1 MKYDHDGTSGTADG
15 RTRDRVVRLLLEG
28 GSATAAELSRQ
39 LGVSPAAIRRHLDAM
54 VADGIITPT
63 ESRSRGPRGRGRP
76 ARRYALTEAGHQAGP
91 NAYSDLAAGALH
103 FLAEVGGASAVT
115 QFADTRAVD
124 LERRVREAVV
134 AAEPADR
141 PAALAEAMTAA
152 GYTASVSELPTGLQI
167 CQHHCPVQFVAER
180 FPALCDA
187 ETAVLAR
194 VLDTHVQ
201 RLATIAHGDGVCTT
215 HIPAG
220 HPPAGHPPAGHTA
233 VSHTA
238 ADHPPAGTA
247 PGMASRA
254 RSDRNGSDQSGSGKD
269 GSARVLPDSAV
280 AGSGPARPASLAC
293 PPSSSSEGFAL

>member
-1 MKYDHDGTSGTADG
+1 MKYDHDGASGTADG

-76 ARRYALTEAGHQAGP
+76 ARRYALTEAGHHAGP
-91 NAYSDLAAGALH
+91 SAYSDLAAGALR

-141 PAALAEAMTAA
+141 PAVLAEAMTAA
-152 GYTASVSELPTGLQI
+152 GYTASVSALPTGLQI

-220 HPPAGHPPAGHTA
+220 QIPANHPA
-233 VSHTA
+233 VSHPA
-238 ADHPPAGTA
+238 AGTA
-247 PGMASRA
+247 PG
-254 RSDRNGSDQSGSGKD
+254 
-269 GSARVLPDSAV
+269 
-280 AGSGPARPASLAC
+280 
-293 PPSSSSEGFAL
+293 

>member
-1 MKYDHDGTSGTADG
+1 MKNDHDASGGTADG

-39 LGVSPAAIRRHLDAM
+39 LGVSPAGIRRHLDAM
-54 VADGIITPT
+54 VGDGIITPT
-63 ESRSRGPRGRGRP
+63 ESRSREPRGRGRP
-76 ARRYALTEAGHQAGP
+76 ARSYALTEAGHRAGP
-91 NAYSDLAAGALH
+91 TAYSDLAAGALR
-103 FLAEVGGASAVT
+103 FLAEVIGPSAVS
-115 QFADTRAVD
+115 QFAEGRASD
-124 LERRVREAVV
+124 LERRVRSAVV

-187 ETAVLAR
+187 ETAALAR

-215 HIPAG
+215 HIPVGA
-220 HPPAGHPPAGHTA
+220 
-233 VSHTA
+233 
-238 ADHPPAGTA
+238 A
-247 PGMASRA
+247 PGSVPDGPSYQGVSRA
-254 RSDRNGSDQSGSGKD
+254 D
-269 GSARVLPDSAV
+269 GSRPTASEP
-280 AGSGPARPASLAC
+280 RPAPAPTTCS
-293 PPSSSSEGFAL
+293 PSPSSEGSAL